1 MVFPYLPLTFPSF
14 SPGPSTNEPHQGR
27 ANGSR
32 CCTASTTSRRSPG
45 AAGACPTRPTAVP
58 CARCRCSETRCGK
71 GGIYGMYWGY
81 NGVFVYII
89 IYMYMYV
96 CMYKYI
102 YIYMHYNAWCIY
114 IYTHTDRCFNICLL
128 PNVLVFFE
136 FLLDNLGIWK
146 TEAACV
152 ARRIAS
158 FGSAALPVN
167 SWRFLKRC
175 SMSQDVLPNYPPVSS
190 GILR

>member
-102 YIYMHYNAWCIY
+102 YSIIMHDVYIY
-114 IYTHTDRCFNICLL
+114 IYAYGSLFQHMFVAKCPC
-128 PNVLVFFE
+128 VFRVS
-136 FLLDNLGIWK
+136 LGQSWNLEDGGSMCRQEDSQLRK
-146 TEAACV
+146 
-152 ARRIAS
+152 RGIAS
-158 FGSAALPVN
+158 KQ
-167 SWRFLKRC
+167 LKIFEE
-175 SMSQDVLPNYPPVSS
+175 MLDVTGCPAKLSS